1 MYRERRVSL
10 APAIAL
16 AALSLSVTLPALSS
30 IRLYAATPERS
41 TFVTVRPGDTLWAI
55 AASHTSANGDIEQT
69 VDRISAENHLG
80 SSSLQPGER
89 LRIPL

>member
-1 MYRERRVSL
+1 MHRERRLSL

-41 TFVTVRPGDTLWAI
+41 TFVTVRSGDTLWAI
-55 AASHTSANGDIEQT
+55 AASHTSADGNVEQT
-69 VDRISAENHLG
+69 VDRISAVNHLG
-80 SSSLQPGER
+80 TSSLQPGER